1 MLKAVIIDDEEM
13 GREMLVHLL
22 TEYCPQVEVVGVC
35 DAIAPGIE
43 MLKASQPD
51 VLFLDIKMPQGT
63 GFDLLDRMAET
74 DFEVIFTTAHA
85 DYAIKAF
92 KVDAIDYL
100 LKPIDPEELKAAVGK
115 VEKLAKTSDQ
125 HGELKELLLKMNK
138 KANVDQIALPTSEGL
153 SFIKTDHV
161 IRCEADGA
169 YTKAILEDGKE
180 LLFSKN
186 LKELE
191 NLLSDKGFYR
201 IHHSHLINLKHV
213 RHFMKS
219 GGGQVIM
226 SDKSVVDIS
235 RRKREAFIQLF
246 RGN

>member
-51 VLFLDIKMPQGT
+51 ILFLDIKMPQGT
-63 GFDLLDRMAET
+63 GFDLLDRMSET

-100 LKPIDPEELKAAVGK
+100 LKPIDPEELKAAVSK
-115 VEKLAKTSDQ
+115 VEKLETTSDQ
-125 HGELKELLLKMNK
+125 HEELKELLLKMNK

-153 SFIKTDHV
+153 SFIKTDDV
-161 IRCEADGA
+161 IRCKADGA
-169 YTKAILEDGKE
+169 YTKAILNNYPLG
-180 LLFSKN
+180 
-186 LKELE
+186 
-191 NLLSDKGFYR
+191 
-201 IHHSHLINLKHV
+201 
-213 RHFMKS
+213 
-219 GGGQVIM
+219 
-226 SDKSVVDIS
+226 
-235 RRKREAFIQLF
+235 
-246 RGN
+246 